1 MKTNFNY
8 VTPNIMS
15 RIDEL
20 DKEKIQRFNDLYA
33 KFKKKEK
40 TFYRYKEKLKIEK
53 NELDDIKKE
62 LKLLDQ
68 DLSHIKNTY
77 YFNNIIFTIKLLK

>member
-20 DKEKIQRFNDLYA
+20 DKEKIQRFNNLYA
-33 KFKKKEK
+33 KFKKNI
-40 TFYRYKEKLKIEK
+40 KLKISEK
-53 NELDDIKKE
+53 N
-62 LKLLDQ
+62 
-68 DLSHIKNTY
+68 
-77 YFNNIIFTIKLLK
+77 